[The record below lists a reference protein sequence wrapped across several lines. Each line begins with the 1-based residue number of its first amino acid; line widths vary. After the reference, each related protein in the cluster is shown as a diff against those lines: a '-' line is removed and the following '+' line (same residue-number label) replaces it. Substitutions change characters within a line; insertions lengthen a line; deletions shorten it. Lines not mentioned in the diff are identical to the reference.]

1 MPTVADVLQR
11 GWQLHQNGN
20 LDAAMHVYRGVLRQV
35 PGSADAWV
43 YLGIAQF
50 DRREFA
56 ESAESY
62 RRGLQLRSHF
72 PIAWN
77 NLGNTLRMLGETEEA
92 DRCFESALQ
101 QQPGYLSAF
110 KNRGTLW
117 IWSGQIERGFQWY
130 EEGLKIDPENAELH
144 RNLGVIH
151 LLLGNYQRGFD
162 EYRWRWKMPG
172 VSRPRGVDAWANS
185 AMPVPVWHGQEL
197 ERKSIC
203 IYPEQGLGDAIH
215 FVRVAAELKRRGA
228 RIQAVLPPAMIPLL
242 STAPGVDEIVPD
254 DSEYAG
260 LASTPLSPT
269 DFHASFIEVLD
280 GLFQSTGQVAWGSDL
295 AKEGYLEVPEALIR
309 YWKDWLD
316 QRRDPNRKLVGINW
330 QGNPGHHADVY
341 RSIPLQFLRPLL
353 DSNRVQVIS
362 LQFGHGVEQLDQSDL
377 GSRVLRLP
385 DGIDKTSGQF
395 VDTAAVLKNLDA
407 VVTTD
412 TAIAHLAGALT
423 VPTQLLLGRV
433 PDWRWLTDG
442 ETTPWYASLMLSR
455 QAKLGTWDDAVER
468 VVKRLTGSPAHSE
481 PSVS

>member
-35 PGSADAWV
+35 PSSADAWV
-43 YLGIAQF
+43 YLGIVQF
-50 DRREFA
+50 DRREFSD
-56 ESAESY
+56 SAASY
-62 RRGLQLRSHF
+62 RRGLKLRSHF

-77 NLGNTLRMLGETEEA
+77 NLGNTLRMLGETDEA
-92 DRCFESALQ
+92 DRCFETALQ

-130 EEGLKIDPENAELH
+130 EEGLKIDPDNAELH

-162 EYRWRWKMPG
+162 EYRWRWRMPG
-172 VSRPRGVDAWANS
+172 VSRPRGVDAWNKLGN
-185 AMPVPVWHGQEL
+185 PVPIWNGQDL
-197 ERKSIC
+197 QQKSIC

-215 FVRVAAELKRRGA
+215 FIRVAAALKRMGA
-228 RIQAVLPPAMIPLL
+228 RVQAVLPPAMIPLL
-242 STAPGVDEIVPD
+242 STAPGIDEILPD

-260 LASTPLSPT
+260 LASTTLPKT
-269 DFHASFIEVLD
+269 DFHGSFIEVLD
-280 GLFQSTGQVAWGSDL
+280 GLFQCTGELATETDL
-295 AKEGYLEVPEALIR
+295 AVDGYLEVPDALIR
-309 YWKDWLD
+309 YWRDWLD
-316 QRRDPNRKLVGINW
+316 QHRDPNRKLIGINW

-341 RSIPLQFLRPLL
+341 RSIPLDVLRPIL
-353 DSNRVQVIS
+353 DANGIQVIS

-377 GSRVLRLP
+377 GARVLRLP
-385 DGIDKTSGQF
+385 EGIDKTSGQF

-412 TAIAHLAGALT
+412 TAIAHLAGALS
-423 VPTQLLLGRV
+423 VSTQLLLGCV
-433 PDWRWLTDG
+433 PDWRWLTQG
-442 ETTPWYASLMLSR
+442 HITPWYPSLKLSR
-455 QAKLGTWDDAVER
+455 QATLGTWDDAVER
-468 VVKRLTGSPAHSE
+468 VVTRLVESRADSQSG
-481 PSVS
+481 VS